1 MGGLEVYS
9 TENYFWGW
17 IAYSF
22 GALCLLFCIW
32 CIISGFKSSALRQS
46 IVLIGIVFFMTPV
59 TAYYDDLHLA
69 PAFFVSLYEGLLL
82 DSGFQRGLAPILA
95 MIIVT
100 LTLYGL
106 ARFLW
111 GKIKRPPPVRVR
123 PAFSSDKR
131 RRSNM

>member
-1 MGGLEVYS
+1 VYS

-22 GALCLLFCIW
+22 GVFWLLFCLWYMIR
-32 CIISGFKSSALRQS
+32 GVKSSAFRQS
-46 IVLIGIVFFMTPV
+46 SVLVAVVFFMTPV
-59 TAYYDDLHLA
+59 TAYYDDFHLA

-82 DSGFQRGLAPILA
+82 DVGFQRGLAPILA

-100 LTLYGL
+100 LTLYGA

-111 GKIKRPPPVRVR
+111 SKMKRPPPVRVR

-131 RRSNM
+131 RRSNT